1 MSFWFPTDYGDDYQR
16 KSLWLRAGA
25 LCCSSLGLILLV
37 TRHIHPFTLLFALPV
52 AWSIADG
59 RLLGQGRA
67 AHFLAYVVLDFLCAV
82 FFIWNIPVTVLA
94 GVVQWSFITIVMAMF
109 FSAAV
114 YDISPPAWI
123 STPTL
128 TKTSGRFFHGLIF
141 IRAAVRLL
149 EESRLFGRD
158 NGVQLPT

>member
-1 MSFWFPTDYGDDYQR
+1 MSSWFPTEYDEDYQR
-16 KSLWLRAGA
+16 ETLWLRAGA

-37 TRHIHPFTLLFALPV
+37 TRHVHPFTLLFALPV
-52 AWSIADG
+52 VWSVADG

-67 AHFLAYVVLDFLCAV
+67 AHTLVYVLLDFLCAL
-82 FFIWNIPVTVLA
+82 FFVWNIPVTVLA

-114 YDISPPAWI
+114 F
-123 STPTL
+123 L
-128 TKTSGRFFHGLIF
+128 HGLIF
-141 IRAAVRLL
+141 LRATVRLL
-149 EESRLFGRD
+149 EESRLFGRG